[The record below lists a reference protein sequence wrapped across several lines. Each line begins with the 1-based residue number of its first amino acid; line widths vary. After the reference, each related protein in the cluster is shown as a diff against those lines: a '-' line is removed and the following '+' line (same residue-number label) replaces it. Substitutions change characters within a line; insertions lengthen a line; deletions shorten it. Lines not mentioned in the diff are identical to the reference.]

1 MAMEQPASVHHTVW
15 SKVRDEAGQRLAE
28 ACWQSS
34 PPRTRAEVSEA
45 LVYALH
51 YAPPETLADVI
62 LDAAEWRHADNEL
75 KEDHK

>member
-1 MAMEQPASVHHTVW
+1 MAMEQPASVHSTFW

-28 ACWQSS
+28 ACRESS

-51 YAPPETLADVI
+51 YTPPECLADVI
-62 LDAAEWRHADNEL
+62 LDASEWRHADDEL
-75 KEDHK
+75 REDHK